1 MHCPLAVTPGATDIE
16 AAAKSG
22 RIMWDFSFSRAVG
35 MVLRTL
41 PFIVL
46 RLVVYV
52 GIAIAY
58 VFVVGAGAFVGF
70 ALGHLWSG
78 PDAPMGGALWG
89 GLIGFGIA
97 SALLYLAR
105 EYLLYLV
112 KAAHIA
118 VLVEI
123 MDGHSVPSDQTQIGY
138 GAKFVESHFA
148 EASVLFGVDQIIK
161 AVLRAIFR
169 AVNFFAMFLP
179 VPALQNLLRL
189 AEAVVRMS
197 LTYVDEVILA
207 YLIRTHTTNPWQTA
221 EDGLIL
227 YAQNYRHFLK
237 NALWLWIIM
246 WAVTILIFAVLL
258 GPVGALVWIFPGHSA
273 GLWAFVLALVL
284 AVSLKKALLEPLA
297 IASLMQV
304 FFKTIEGQTPDPEWS
319 ARLSQASGKFR
330 ELAQKAASWM
340 PKNPANPA

>member
-1 MHCPLAVTPGATDIE
+1 
-16 AAAKSG
+16 
-22 RIMWDFSFSRAVG
+22 MWDFSFGKSVG
-35 MVLRTL
+35 MILRTL

-58 VFVVGAGAFVGF
+58 IFAVGIGAFIGF
-70 ALGHLWSG
+70 GLGHLWSS
-78 PDAPMGGALWG
+78 PDAPMGGAFWG
-89 GLIGFGIA
+89 GLIGFGVT

-123 MDGHSVPSDQTQIGY
+123 MDGHPVPAGQTQIGY
-138 GAKFVESHFA
+138 GADFVKTHFA
-148 EASVLFGVDQIIK
+148 ESSILFGVDQIVK
-161 AVLRAIFR
+161 AVLRIIFR
-169 AVNFFAMFLP
+169 TINFFAMFLP
-179 VPALQNLLRL
+179 IPALQNLLRL

-207 YLIRTHTTNPWQTA
+207 YLIRTRTANPWQTA

-227 YAQNYRHFLK
+227 YAQNYKHFLK
-237 NALWLWIIM
+237 NAVWLSIFMWIT
-246 WAVTILIFAVLL
+246 TILIFVFLL
-258 GPVGALVWIFPGHSA
+258 GPVGALVWMFPGHNG
-273 GLWAFVLALVL
+273 GLWAFVLALIF
-284 AVSLKKALLEPLA
+284 AVALKKALLEPLA

-304 FFKTIEGQTPDPEWS
+304 FFKTVEGQQPDPEWR
-319 ARLSQASGKFR
+319 ARLSQSSAKFR
-330 ELAQKAASWM
+330 ELAQKAAGWM
-340 PKNPANPA
+340 PRPPQNPAKPV